1 VRHGTAA
8 VTCNRSTV
16 VIAAAISSP
25 TMMVATVLAI
35 VIIIIPPPALSPA
48 PCAQQAPDQEG
59 GDQRDNQ
66 GRCGAETVHDV
77 ENRRAVP
84 GASTFLTARGAL
96 PLRLIMGGLAPHS
109 AARRLPGGCF
119 HLPYGAGWRTGV
131 SRSATGGASPPKA
144 PDLLSDTDRSQCH
157 PCLRKTAGCRN
168 APEFHEAAGPVLSD

>member
-77 ENRRAVP
+77 EHRRAVP

-96 PLRLIMGGLAPHS
+96 PLRLIMGERARTRQLGELPTGLFS
-109 AARRLPGGCF
+109 
-119 HLPYGAGWRTGV
+119 
-131 SRSATGGASPPKA
+131 
-144 PDLLSDTDRSQCH
+144 
-157 PCLRKTAGCRN
+157 
-168 APEFHEAAGPVLSD
+168 

>member
-1 VRHGTAA
+1 MRHGTAA

-77 ENRRAVP
+77 EHRRAVP
-84 GASTFLTARGAL
+84 GASTFLGWPAPPQILQDGQDTEIWFSRFGDEIPNAGAL
-96 PLRLIMGGLAPHS
+96 V
-109 AARRLPGGCF
+109 AAVTQHVQQHNIKVLDRRGQTEAR
-119 HLPYGAGWRTGV
+119 HL
-131 SRSATGGASPPKA
+131 
-144 PDLLSDTDRSQCH
+144 
-157 PCLRKTAGCRN
+157 
-168 APEFHEAAGPVLSD
+168 